1 VRFGISITP
10 VRDAVTRL
18 VAQGLDVPLVADI
31 HFSPNAALEAAQ
43 WADKVRINPGNYA
56 DAKLFKVIEYND
68 TVYQSEVD
76 RLEEKLAPVIARC
89 KERDIAMRIGSN
101 HGSLSDRIMNRY
113 GDTPLGMVESA
124 LELVR
129 ICEKHGYYNLILSMK
144 ASNPKVMIESYR
156 LLAARLE
163 ELGPDWNYPLHLGV
177 TEAGER
183 ILRSAARACLRT
195 GVPISTHHWAP
206 LQVGTRQAE
215 ILLDAGAPPRL
226 VCIGHSADSTDAD
239 YLESLLRLGVYLS
252 MDRYPGREPR
262 PDYRARNATV
272 AELVRRGWAGRLML
286 GHDYGVRLVERG
298 VAPVPPAQ
306 PTLYLFLSKT
316 ALPGLRF
323 SELLPH
329 AATWMHK
336 AALVRTVYHD
346 HNDHDHDRHCRRT
359 EW

>member
-1 VRFGISITP
+1 MPTVQTATGPVADSALGFTLSHEHTFIGGGGLWHAYPNLFDWEATERLVVAQFREATAGGVDTIIDLSTPDLGRDVRF
-10 VRDAVTRL
+10 VRRVSEASGMQVVVGT
-18 VAQGLDVPLVADI
+18 GL
-31 HFSPNAALEAAQ
+31 
-43 WADKVRINPGNYA
+43 W
-56 DAKLFKVIEYND
+56 
-68 TVYQSEVD
+68 
-76 RLEEKLAPVIARC
+76 
-89 KERDIAMRIGSN
+89 RDIPRFFWDKTPERIAEIFIGEIKDGIEGSEIRP
-101 HGSLSDRIMNRY
+101 GAI
-113 GDTPLGMVESA
+113 
-124 LELVR
+124 
-129 ICEKHGYYNLILSMK
+129 
-144 ASNPKVMIESYR
+144 KVANDAE
-156 LLAARLE
+156 
-163 ELGPDWNYPLHLGV
+163 GV
-177 TEAGER
+177 TEAAELV
-183 ILRSAARACLRT
+183 LRGAAIACRET

-316 ALPGLRF
+316 ALPGLR
-323 SELLPH
+323 ELGVSDAQLETMTREVPRRFLTGTEPLPRQ
-329 AATWMHK
+329 
-336 AALVRTVYHD
+336 VS
-346 HNDHDHDRHCRRT
+346 
-359 EW
+359 